1 MHIIFDDAVST
12 LPDKFTIL
20 ELDTFRVG
28 DKTQTAWCV
37 VENIPL
43 ADFPTVDAY
52 KKVHSDLMQAYRDKN
67 WEYCESAIKGLT
79 GRWNG
84 ELDSF
89 YENLH
94 SRISNYKINPPLL
107 DWDGVINQN

>member
-89 YENLH
+89 YSTLGQ
-94 SRISNYKINPPLL
+94 RIESLRQQVL
-107 DWDGVINQN
+107 DNTWDGIIEK

>member
-1 MHIIFDDAVST
+1 MHIIFDEAVAN
-12 LPDKFTIL
+12 LADKFTVL
-20 ELDTFRVG
+20 ELDTFRVEG
-28 DKTQTAWCV
+28 KNKTAWCV

-43 ADFPTVDAY
+43 GDFPTIDAY

-79 GRWNG
+79 GKWNG

-89 YENLH
+89 YSTLRDRIENL
-94 SRISNYKINPPLL
+94 RQQTL
-107 DWDGVINQN
+107 DQTWDGVLEK